1 MRAHDWEPLPWQQF
15 APKLLAV
22 LLSHLRFS
30 PRQACL
36 LLGVGNTRL
45 YQLIGAGE
53 LEAYHE
59 GRARR
64 ITMRSIR
71 ERVARLAATTDDEP
85 TPRPR
90 GRLPKIAGGVGD
102 ESDTSPRRRT
112 LPNQSDGQLEEAG
125 EPATVLARPRANS
138 SAKRVQR

>member
-1 MRAHDWEPLPWQQF
+1 MATISPEVTGRALEPL
-15 APKLLAV
+15 AV
-22 LLSHLRFS
+22 S

-85 TPRPR
+85 TPRQR
-90 GRLPKIAGGVGD
+90 GRLLKIAGGVGD

-112 LPNQSDGQLEEAG
+112 FPTSPL
-125 EPATVLARPRANS
+125 ANS
-138 SAKRVQR
+138 KRRKSRQPC